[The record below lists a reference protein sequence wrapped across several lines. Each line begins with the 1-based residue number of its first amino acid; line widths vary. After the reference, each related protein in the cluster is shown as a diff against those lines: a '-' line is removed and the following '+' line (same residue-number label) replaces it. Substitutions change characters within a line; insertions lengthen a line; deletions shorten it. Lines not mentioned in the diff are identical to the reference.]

1 MTYSAITGYMT
12 VANFLICCLI
22 GLNSLCRLR
31 QDECSTDKW
40 NRSRYSL
47 YVGGAVA
54 CGGQPILFGSMV
66 TEGTLIL
73 SSTVLISLVIDYFRW
88 KKFGGIDGTCPLY

>member
-1 MTYSAITGYMT
+1 MTHSAFTGYMT
-12 VANFLICCLI
+12 LANFLICCLI
-22 GLNSLCRLR
+22 GLISLCRLW

-54 CGGQPILFGSMV
+54 CGCQPILFGSLIS
-66 TEGTLIL
+66 EGTLML
-73 SSTVLISLVIDYFRW
+73 SGTVLISLVIDYFRC
-88 KKFGGIDGTCPLY
+88 KNQGGINGTCPLY

>member
-1 MTYSAITGYMT
+1 MTYSAITSYMT
-12 VANFLICCLI
+12 VANFLICLLI
-22 GLNSLCRLR
+22 GLISLCRLR
-31 QDECSTDKW
+31 QDECSADKW

-54 CGGQPILFGSMV
+54 CGWQPILFGSLA
-66 TEGTLIL
+66 TEGTLML

-88 KKFGGIDGTCPLY
+88 EKFGGINGTRPLY